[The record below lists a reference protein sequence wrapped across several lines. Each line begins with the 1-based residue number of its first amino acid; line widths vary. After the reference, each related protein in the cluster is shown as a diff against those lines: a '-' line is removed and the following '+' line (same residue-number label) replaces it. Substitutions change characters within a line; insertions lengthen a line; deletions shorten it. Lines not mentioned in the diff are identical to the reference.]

1 VFNFQKQKRIRNA
14 LKHGEKGHERKTHK
28 HQKKKK
34 TAIKLKNSQKQEM
47 GGHQRTK
54 RLIPAL
60 CVSFRNP

>member
-1 VFNFQKQKRIRNA
+1 MGKRDMKEKHIN
-14 LKHGEKGHERKTHK
+14 LK
-28 HQKKKK
+28 KKKK

>member
-1 VFNFQKQKRIRNA
+1 MGKRDMKE
-14 LKHGEKGHERKTHK
+14 KHINT
-28 HQKKKK
+28 KKK